1 MKLGGI
7 NIKNN
12 LQYIRKESR
21 ISQKKFADN
30 IGISRPYLSRI
41 ENGKVNPSLEI
52 AHKISLETGKTINE
66 IFFDFTVN
74 HSKL

>member
-7 NIKNN
+7 NIKIIYNILEKN
-12 LQYIRKESR
+12 LEYH
-21 ISQKKFADN
+21 KKFADK

-66 IFFDFTVN
+66 IF
-74 HSKL
+74 